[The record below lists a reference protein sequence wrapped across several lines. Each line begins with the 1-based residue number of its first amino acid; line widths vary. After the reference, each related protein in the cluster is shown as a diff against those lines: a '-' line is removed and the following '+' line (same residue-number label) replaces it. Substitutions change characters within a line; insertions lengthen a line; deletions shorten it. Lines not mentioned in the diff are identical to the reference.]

1 MNVRDLLRLS
11 SVPRLGPLKIRAL
24 VTHFGDPEAVLRAE
38 PRDLIRV
45 PGIDRKLASAIVR
58 HDGENF
64 ADEQLRAVNR
74 IGGCILPYWDNSY
87 PSLLKKIY
95 DPPPLLYVLGGFT
108 EIDRHAMGIVGTRK
122 PSSYG
127 QRVTE
132 NLTRELMEAGI
143 TVVSGL
149 ARGIDTIAHET
160 ALKAGGRTIA
170 VIGSGLD
177 VPYPPENRRLLQ
189 RIARQ
194 GVVMS
199 EFPLG
204 TQPEAPNFPRRN
216 RLISGISLGVI
227 VVESDEDGGAMI
239 TASTAL
245 DQNREVFAVPGM
257 ITERRSIGPHLLIQQ
272 GRAKLVHTVNDV
284 LVEFPALA
292 GSSRSQER
300 QAMPLPELTLFEN
313 TVLESLSNEPVH
325 IDVLSE
331 RASLSTSDC
340 LVTLLSLEFK
350 GLVRQLP
357 GKFFVKA
364 EGF

>member
-1 MNVRDLLRLS
+1 MNIRDLLRLS

-24 VTHFGDPEAVLRAE
+24 VTHFGDAGAVLRAG
-38 PRDLIRV
+38 PRELIRV
-45 PGIDRKLASAIVR
+45 PGIDRKLASAIAH
-58 HDGENF
+58 HDGEDF
-64 ADEQLRAVNR
+64 ADEQLKAVNR
-74 IGGCILPYWDNSY
+74 IGAHILSYWDDSY
-87 PSLLKKIY
+87 PSLLKRIY
-95 DPPPLLYVLGGFT
+95 DPPPLLYALGTFA
-108 EIDRHAMGIVGTRK
+108 EVDRHSIGIVGTRK

-132 NLTRELMEAGI
+132 NLARELVEVGI
-143 TVVSGL
+143 TIVSGL
-149 ARGIDTIAHET
+149 ARGIDTFAHEA

-194 GVVMS
+194 GIVIS

-204 TQPEAPNFPRRN
+204 TQPEASNFPRRN

-257 ITERRSIGPHLLIQQ
+257 ITEKRSMGPHLLIQQ
-272 GRAKLVHTVNDV
+272 GRAKLAHSVNDV
-284 LVEFPALA
+284 LAEFPALA

-300 QAMPLPELTLFEN
+300 RTLPLPELTLFEN
-313 TVLESLSNEPVH
+313 TILQRLSAEPVH

-331 RASLSTSDC
+331 RTALSTSDC

-357 GKFFVKA
+357 GKYFVKA
-364 EGF
+364 EF